1 MGGPPFSDIAVAAS
15 RPGAHARGC
24 RRRCVDDGAGP
35 DQAILRASSV
45 VQVTSLTVTVP
56 QTVDVKELESEIVT
70 AVADRLRDDHGYELV
85 AEAGAG
91 DSGTRHEHALH
102 SAGSIIVDKKPGALK
117 VELHGVKVD
126 AHDLFTGVS
135 SELEQRHGGLRAEIG

>member
-1 MGGPPFSDIAVAAS
+1 M
-15 RPGAHARGC
+15 R
-24 RRRCVDDGAGP
+24 RRRCRPGS
-35 DQAILRASSV
+35 AILRASNV
-45 VQVTSLTVTVP
+45 VQVTSLTATVP
-56 QTVDVKELESEIVT
+56 ETVDVKELESEIVT

-102 SAGSIIVDKKPGALK
+102 PAGSIIVDKKPGALK
-117 VELHGVKVD
+117 VELHGVEVD